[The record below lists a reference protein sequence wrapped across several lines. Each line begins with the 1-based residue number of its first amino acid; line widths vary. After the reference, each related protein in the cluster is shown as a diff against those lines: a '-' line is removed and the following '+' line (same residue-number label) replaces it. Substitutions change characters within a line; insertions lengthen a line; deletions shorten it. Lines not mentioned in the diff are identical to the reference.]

1 MRNIDSTLGSG
12 THKRFVSSGFLIRK
26 VAHRRRIFELFSNL
40 LGRIRVITELMGS
53 HAEKTSVHQLCLA
66 SLV

>member
-40 LGRIRVITELMGS
+40 L
-53 HAEKTSVHQLCLA
+53 AQLA
-66 SLV
+66 QNRQSGIGKSMP